1 MRRSQKIPLVVSV
14 VVAGLVVAGVLAGL
28 VAAPQGAAQGQGP
41 LLEYP
46 PSEPT
51 ATIGPNP
58 QAGGPG
64 LAGAT
69 VVLAQS
75 SFDDASALAS
85 WEPVDLGFVLADSR
99 SGWTVAEGRLAQDY
113 AGLAKDAS
121 IQETAALSGSTS
133 WTDYTVEVSFYDQ
146 FNGTA
151 GLMARYSGADP
162 TTASYYR
169 VRMLKDTFEASPK
182 LVLEKVVQGAP
193 QSLVEI
199 KGPGFSE
206 RVWHRLSLTVQG
218 GALTAKLDGVVVA
231 EATDSAPLAAGR
243 AGIYTRAVGGIVFD
257 DFLVT
262 AP

>member
-1 MRRSQKIPLVVSV
+1 MVGAL
-14 VVAGLVVAGVLAGL
+14 VLAGL
-28 VAAPQGAAQGQGP
+28 VLALYRAPQGAAQEQGP

-46 PSEPT
+46 PSAPT
-51 ATIGPNP
+51 PTIGPNP
-58 QAGGPG
+58 TVGAGAS
-64 LAGAT
+64 LAGAAT
-69 VVLAQS
+69 VLAQS

-85 WEPVDLGFVLADSR
+85 WQVVDLGFVLADGR
-99 SGWTVAEGRLAQDY
+99 SGWAVADGRLVQDF
-113 AGLAKDAS
+113 AGQAKDAS
-121 IQETAALSGSTS
+121 IQETAALTGEAG
-133 WTDYTVEVSFYDQ
+133 WGDYTVQVSFYDQ

-206 RVWHRLSLTVQG
+206 RAWHVVSLQVRG
-218 GALTAKLDGVVVA
+218 GALTVVLDGAVVA
-231 EATDSAPLAAGR
+231 EATDSAPLPAGK
-243 AGIYTRAVGGIVFD
+243 AGIYTRAVGGILFD